1 MNHIRLITAFLLLL
15 LAGSCQEQKKTR
27 TESIQV
33 KATLIHP
40 FFFQEEVSQL
50 VNFPFW
56 FNDSIIRTNKIH
68 TIKHIIFGS
77 ALDLDESNDRIEELP
92 KKAVVYT
99 FNEQGK
105 LIGMQQTIFSEG
117 IIISNQSFKVKQTRN
132 PVFSHIIPSE
142 DHLGM
147 DHSLFMLIPM
157 KKKTNVQQF
166 DNEEYNERYHFIT
179 NKKYFGG
186 LSVDSIAH
194 PETNDWIILGSP
206 TRPTKKYKVKN
217 KVREYQVSN
226 YQYWNQNFPKEVET
240 DEFPFIRK
248 RTFTYHNGIF
258 KGYVDSTFIDTEFI
272 TKISTVVYYGNNMLP
287 EHVEHIKTHTEGDQ
301 FFKKQEQFEYT
312 HFQKAE

>member
-1 MNHIRLITAFLLLL
+1 MNHIKPITALLILL
-15 LAGSCQEQKKTR
+15 LAGSCAERKKIKA
-27 TESIQV
+27 ESVQV

-40 FFFQEEVSQL
+40 FFFQEEVLQL

-56 FNDSIIRTNKIH
+56 FNDSIIRANKIQ

-77 ALDLDESNDRIEELP
+77 ALDLDDSNDRIEELP
-92 KKAVVYT
+92 KKTVVYT

-105 LIGMQQTIFSEG
+105 LTGMQQTIFSEG

-132 PVFSHIIPSE
+132 PVFSYIIPAE
-142 DHLGM
+142 EHLGM

-157 KKKTNVQQF
+157 KRKTNVQQF
-166 DNEEYNERYHFIT
+166 DNEQYNERYHFIT
-179 NKKYFGG
+179 NKKYFGA

-226 YQYWNQNFPKEVET
+226 YHYWNSNFPKQIES

-248 RTFTYHNGIF
+248 RTFSYSGGLFT
-258 KGYVDSTFIDTEFI
+258 GYVDSTFIDEEFI
-272 TKISTVVYYGNNMLP
+272 TKISTVIYYDKKQLP
-287 EHVEHIKTHTEGDQ
+287 VHVEHIKTHTQGDQ
-301 FFKKQEQFEYT
+301 FFKKREQFEYT
-312 HFQKAE
+312 YFQKEN